1 MFEIPLRKS
10 NRGQILPFQSLPED
24 ITRIVRT
31 FANDLVSSL
40 QESLKR
46 VPQSLLSVKMKCK
59 EKKKNICRACKKT
72 NCTSFLFPVVRQLSH
87 CLKRRTSV
95 NHLYQAA
102 SLVISPTNANSYQIL
117 QTVITVYIIIH
128 YE

>member
-1 MFEIPLRKS
+1 MRLFDGFLH
-10 NRGQILPFQSLPED
+10 
-24 ITRIVRT
+24 IVHIGKCD
-31 FANDLVSSL
+31 F
-40 QESLKR
+40 
-46 VPQSLLSVKMKCK
+46 LSGF
-59 EKKKNICRACKKT
+59 
-72 NCTSFLFPVVRQLSH
+72 SFLVVRQLSH

-128 YE
+128 YDELIDEF